1 MSVHPGQTG
10 YGVSASP
17 PRGCGVCS
25 EDGSLFVGRAHPQEA
40 NAEKDVSLREA
51 GVRLKLAAA
60 KRRRRRQ
67 RGAEGEV
74 EVARGP
80 YKLCLSPQDL

>member
-17 PRGCGVCS
+17 PNGCGVCL

-40 NAEKDVSLREA
+40 NAEKDVSLQED
-51 GVRLKLAAA
+51 GVLLKLAAA

-67 RGAEGEV
+67 HGAEGEV

-80 YKLCLSPQDL
+80 YKLSHSPQDL